1 MATELLTPWGTSLD
15 TERPLC
21 EYPRP
26 QLVRDSFLCLNG
38 PWEYAIT
45 AHLAAPAE
53 YDGRIVVPFA
63 PESAL
68 SGVGR
73 VLQPD
78 EVLHYRRSVTIP
90 PEMVRH
96 ADDRLLL
103 HLGAVD
109 QWCRV
114 ELDGRVVGEHSGG
127 YLPVTCDITAARRD
141 GPSELRVTVRD
152 PSDTGVGTRGK
163 QRLHRGGIWYT
174 PHSGIWQTAWVEA
187 VPALAV
193 DRLVLVPDL
202 ASSALDLTVEVAHGY
217 PDSDRWP
224 AACTVVVRGEGR
236 EVARAAGPPGERL
249 RLPIPHVRPWSP
261 EDPFLYDIEV
271 SVGRDVV
278 TSYVGMRSFGLGPDE
293 RGHPRLLLN
302 GRPYQHVGVLD
313 QGYWS
318 DGLVTPPSDEAMV
331 HDIAT
336 MKRLGFTVLRKHVK
350 VEPLRWYHHCDRLGM
365 LVWQDLVNG
374 GGPYPA
380 PVVTGPAIVPLHLP
394 DRLHRLFGRSD
405 PSAREAWL
413 REMRATVEL
422 LRNVVSLAMWVP
434 FNEGWGQF
442 DSARVSALLRRL
454 DPTRTIDHASGWHDQ
469 GAGDVTSRHVYVKPF
484 RLPRVPR
491 SRRHRALALTE
502 YGGYSWSVPGHSA
515 SAHEYGYRRYSSAE
529 DLAQAF
535 TALHT
540 EQVVPAVPEGL
551 AATVYTQLSDVEDET
566 NGLLT
571 FDRRV
576 QKIPDEIVQAV
587 TAALRRSG

>member
-1 MATELLTPWGTSLD
+1 MADDGTRELLTPWGTSL
-15 TERPLC
+15 TPSALSASTPARSWSATASCASTGRGSTRSPPTWP
-21 EYPRP
+21 PR
-26 QLVRDSFLCLNG
+26 R
-38 PWEYAIT
+38 T
-45 AHLAAPAE
+45 

-278 TSYVGMRSFGLGPDE
+278 TSYVGMRSFGLGPTSADT
-293 RGHPRLLLN
+293 RGSCSTV
-302 GRPYQHVGVLD
+302 GRTSTWGCSTR
-313 QGYWS
+313 G
-318 DGLVTPPSDEAMV
+318 
-331 HDIAT
+331 
-336 MKRLGFTVLRKHVK
+336 
-350 VEPLRWYHHCDRLGM
+350 
-365 LVWQDLVNG
+365 
-374 GGPYPA
+374 
-380 PVVTGPAIVPLHLP
+380 TG
-394 DRLHRLFGRSD
+394 RT
-405 PSAREAWL
+405 AW
-413 REMRATVEL
+413 
-422 LRNVVSLAMWVP
+422 
-434 FNEGWGQF
+434 
-442 DSARVSALLRRL
+442 
-454 DPTRTIDHASGWHDQ
+454 
-469 GAGDVTSRHVYVKPF
+469 
-484 RLPRVPR
+484 
-491 SRRHRALALTE
+491 
-502 YGGYSWSVPGHSA
+502 
-515 SAHEYGYRRYSSAE
+515 
-529 DLAQAF
+529 
-535 TALHT
+535 
-540 EQVVPAVPEGL
+540 
-551 AATVYTQLSDVEDET
+551 
-566 NGLLT
+566 
-571 FDRRV
+571 
-576 QKIPDEIVQAV
+576 
-587 TAALRRSG
+587 